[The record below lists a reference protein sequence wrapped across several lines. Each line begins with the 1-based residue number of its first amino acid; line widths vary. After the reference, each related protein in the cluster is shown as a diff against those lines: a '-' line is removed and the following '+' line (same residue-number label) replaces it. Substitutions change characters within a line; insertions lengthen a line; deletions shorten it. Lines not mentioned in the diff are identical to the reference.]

1 MVNYSIGKLGN
12 PGKPA
17 EAKKYYGR
25 VQFTDTLDLTQF
37 AQHIAHHSS
46 KYNEGDIFAV
56 LCSAV
61 ECLEEL
67 VKLGYKVSFGKLG
80 AFYPSMS
87 SEGAASIDDFT
98 VDNIRSLSVNWDRP
112 KRLDDIKDGVNFN
125 KVFSR
130 ALQAAMMKKLST
142 FESDELLEQVNALQ
156 KNNHAVTPGD
166 GQQPGNDNAGGND
179 SSSGGSG
186 EEDPNL

>member
-1 MVNYSIGKLGN
+1 MVNYSMTKLGN

-25 VQFTDTLDLTQF
+25 VQFTDTMDLTQF
-37 AQHIAHHSS
+37 SQHIAHHSS
-46 KYNEGDIFAV
+46 KYNEGDIYAV

-61 ECLEEL
+61 DCLEEL

-80 AFYPSMS
+80 SFYPSMS
-87 SEGAASIDDFT
+87 SEGAASIDEFT
-98 VDNIRSLSVNWDRP
+98 TDNIKSLSVNWDRP
-112 KRLDDIKDGVNFN
+112 KRLDDIKEGVSFN

-130 ALQAAMMKKLST
+130 ALQAAMMKQLSV

-156 KNNHAVTPGD
+156 KDDAAVSPDEGT
-166 GQQPGNDNAGGND
+166 QPDEGEENGGG
-179 SSSGGSG
+179 STSGGSNNP
-186 EEDPNL
+186 DPNA